1 MKNKAFKTKLLT
13 VLLTLCM
20 VLSLVPLSVF
30 AATPATETADFTVG
44 QGREAITLLN
54 QYKTGTAE
62 SLWDNTAKTLTLW
75 GVDFTTTA
83 QTAVKLPAGATIV
96 LKDGTHNTIQSGDV
110 SLEVSGGYSNATY
123 INALDAAGSLT
134 IEGGT
139 AGSGTLSVFAG
150 KLKNS
155 GDGWVYSSGISV
167 DGDFTVKGGR
177 VTVRGG
183 CAESDGSCFS
193 FGVKMDSDTKN
204 KALLVTGGTLTAI
217 ADEAYELEEGGT
229 KRASFSRG
237 VEMFRGNVIVSGSG
251 KLRAE
256 SVEAMAEATVMS
268 NGLYISAGN
277 LTVANSAEVA
287 VAGAY
292 AAYISGGSLR
302 LDGGSLTAVSTQTA
316 DDNGN
321 LGCAI
326 DMDMDL
332 NKQVAD
338 SGSITVSGGTL
349 ETVNG
354 DIRMSTIG
362 ATGNQSLF
370 TVTGGTIVNRGQLY
384 GPKKL
389 DISGG
394 TMQTQGIEAEA
405 LTLSDGSLTIR
416 EPVRKNPNY
425 DNLLVRPA
433 LDVKTLTVSGGTLD
447 AAWDW
452 GQFTPI
458 VFPVNTYYGYTDSL
472 VEMTGSS
479 SVATFTGGTTT
490 LDTGKAGN
498 TALLIKGQLTIGDG
512 MAETG
517 ADSSHRQ
524 LGTAPVKIAAAAA
537 STAITTVDVANVKLD
552 YQPGN
557 TPKALAKRTGTNQ
570 DKYDILFECWEKRE
584 KDANDTVSTVAYWY
598 SDENCYSD
606 GNVQFN
612 TFEKGG
618 RYRYSVKLQAKDG
631 YTFDS
636 NLTNRENV
644 TLNGASLP
652 SGSWVMVMDDG
663 KTCLIQ
669 YGTELR
675 PGQAVEE
682 IRLDAVINFN
692 AGDKPL
698 FSTGVID
705 PIVDTD
711 HQRWDANDG
720 SGYGITSSDY
730 WNERYN
736 GKLITEFEADKS
748 YTYGVY
754 FKISDL
760 GMEEGYRFDQ
770 NTKLYINGEEI
781 TLTPDQIDVDDSGE
795 TIWFSNVLTMTPT
808 TVKVIDVVEINNVTV
823 SFKDGDKPVFT
834 GKSPEGVKYAYNCE
848 WWELDS
854 KTGAISADFFSGAYE
869 NKITAFEAG
878 KTYHYGVYVKAVG
891 YVESENTTYLFGPN
905 TKLKINGEFVN
916 YTRYEGDESDGSDG
930 TMWVLTDLTMT
941 PEAGGTTP
949 AEKYTVTYTDGVDN
963 EEIFKDQVYT
973 VEFGKATP
981 AFNGTP
987 ARDGYKFTG
996 WTPAVA
1002 DTVTRNATYTAQWEK
1017 LTPAEAFTVTYTDG
1031 VDNEEIFKDQVYTV
1045 EFGKATPAFNG
1056 TPTRDG
1062 YKFTGWTPTVADTV
1076 TRNATYTAQW
1086 EKLTPAET
1094 FTVTY
1099 TDGVDNEEIFKNQT
1113 YTVESGKATPA
1124 FNGTPTRKGYTFAGW
1139 KPAVA
1144 ATVTSNATYEA
1155 TWKSD
1160 SATTTPSD
1168 NKPSTG
1174 ETTSPNTGE
1183 TTSPKTGETT
1193 SLKTGD
1199 NSNLALWFAVLFIS
1213 GGVLTVLG
1221 IASRK
1226 KSKNALK

>member
-1 MKNKAFKTKLLT
+1 MHKSKLT
-13 VLLTLCM
+13 AILLALCLA
-20 VLSLVPLSVF
+20 LSLVPLSVF

-83 QTAVKLPAGATIV
+83 QTAVKLPAGSTIV
-96 LKDGTHNTIQSGDV
+96 LKDGTTNTIQSGEV
-110 SLEVSGGYSNATY
+110 TLRVSGDYSNEAY
-123 INALDAAGSLT
+123 VNALDAVGSLT
-134 IEGGT
+134 IQGGT

-177 VTVRGG
+177 VTARGG

-256 SVEAMAEATVMS
+256 SVGEMAEATVMS

-405 LTLSDGSLTIR
+405 LTLSAGSLTIR

-433 LDVKTLTVSGGTLD
+433 LDVNTLTVSGGTLD

-452 GQFTPI
+452 GEFTPI
-458 VFPVNTYYGYTDSL
+458 VFPVNTYYGYADSL
-472 VEMTGSS
+472 VEMTGSGS
-479 SVATFTGGTTT
+479 TATFTGGTTT

-498 TALLIKGQLTIGDG
+498 TALLIKGTLTIGDG

-517 ADSSHRQ
+517 ADSSHHQ

-537 STAITTVDVANVKLD
+537 STATVDVANVKLD
-552 YQPGN
+552 YQPGDAPRA
-557 TPKALAKRTGTNQ
+557 TAAVAAADQG
-570 DKYDILFECWEKRE
+570 KYRIADEWWQELNE
-584 KDANDTVSTVAYWY
+584 NDEPVAIWH
-598 SDENCYSD
+598 S
-606 GNVQFN
+606 
-612 TFEKGG
+612 
-618 RYRYSVKLQAKDG
+618 
-631 YTFDS
+631 
-636 NLTNRENV
+636 
-644 TLNGASLP
+644 
-652 SGSWVMVMDDG
+652 DDG
-663 KTCLIQ
+663 A
-669 YGTELR
+669 Y
-675 PGQAVEE
+675 
-682 IRLDAVINFN
+682 
-692 AGDKPL
+692 
-698 FSTGVID
+698 ST
-705 PIVDTD
+705 
-711 HQRWDANDG
+711 
-720 SGYGITSSDY
+720 
-730 WNERYN
+730 
-736 GKLITEFEADKS
+736 L
-748 YTYGVY
+748 
-754 FKISDL
+754 
-760 GMEEGYRFDQ
+760 
-770 NTKLYINGEEI
+770 
-781 TLTPDQIDVDDSGE
+781 
-795 TIWFSNVLTMTPT
+795 PT
-808 TVKVIDVVEINNVTV
+808 
-823 SFKDGDKPVFT
+823 F
-834 GKSPEGVKYAYNCE
+834 
-848 WWELDS
+848 
-854 KTGAISADFFSGAYE
+854 
-869 NKITAFEAG
+869 TAFE
-878 KTYHYGVYVKAVG
+878 
-891 YVESENTTYLFGPN
+891 
-905 TKLKINGEFVN
+905 
-916 YTRYEGDESDGSDG
+916 
-930 TMWVLTDLTMT
+930 
-941 PEAGGTTP
+941 
-949 AEKYTVTYTDGVDN
+949 
-963 EEIFKDQVYT
+963 
-973 VEFGKATP
+973 
-981 AFNGTP
+981 
-987 ARDGYKFTG
+987 
-996 WTPAVA
+996 
-1002 DTVTRNATYTAQWEK
+1002 
-1017 LTPAEAFTVTYTDG
+1017 
-1031 VDNEEIFKDQVYTV
+1031 
-1045 EFGKATPAFNG
+1045 
-1056 TPTRDG
+1056 
-1062 YKFTGWTPTVADTV
+1062 
-1076 TRNATYTAQW
+1076 
-1086 EKLTPAET
+1086 
-1094 FTVTY
+1094 
-1099 TDGVDNEEIFKNQT
+1099 
-1113 YTVESGKATPA
+1113 SGKKYVYSILLLPE
-1124 FNGTPTRKGYTFAGW
+1124 RGYDFVRE
-1139 KPAVA
+1139 VA
-1144 ATVTSNATYEA
+1144 ATVNGSTVTAVPGTDGYLSLPNVKTITPMAASHTHSYGTAWKCDGTNHWHECACGDKVDTAAHTFKWVTDKEA
-1155 TWKSD
+1155 TATEKGSKHEECTVCGYKKAAAEIPATGSGSGSASQPTKPGSTD
-1160 SATTTPSD
+1160 SPQ
-1168 NKPSTG
+1168 
-1174 ETTSPNTGE
+1174 
-1183 TTSPKTGETT
+1183 
-1193 SLKTGD
+1193 TGD
-1199 NSNLALWFAVLFIS
+1199 SSSVLWLAILCIS
-1213 GGVLTVLG
+1213 GVLGVLGVAG
-1221 IASRK
+1221 K
-1226 KSKNALK
+1226 KKMP

>member
-177 VTVRGG
+177 VTARGG

-256 SVEAMAEATVMS
+256 SVEEMAEATVMS

-557 TPKALAKRTGTNQ
+557 TPKASAKRTGTNQ

-675 PGQAVEE
+675 PGQAVEK
-682 IRLDAVINFN
+682 IDFNARINFN
-692 AGDKPL
+692 AGDKPS
-698 FSTGVID
+698 FMTSAVNPFID
-705 PIVDTD
+705 LD
-711 HQRWDANDG
+711 HERWDANDG

-730 WNERYN
+730 WNECYN
-736 GKLITEFEADKS
+736 GKLITEFEAGKS

-834 GKSPEGVKYAYNCE
+834 GKSPEGMKYAYNCE

-949 AEKYTVTYTDGVDN
+949 AEKYTVTYTDGVEG

-1017 LTPAEAFTVTYTDG
+1017 LTPAE
-1031 VDNEEIFKDQVYTV
+1031 
-1045 EFGKATPAFNG
+1045 
-1056 TPTRDG
+1056 
-1062 YKFTGWTPTVADTV
+1062 
-1076 TRNATYTAQW
+1076 
-1086 EKLTPAET
+1086 T

-1099 TDGVDNEEIFKNQT
+1099 TDGVGNEEIFKDQT

-1174 ETTSPNTGE
+1174 ETTSPNTGD
-1183 TTSPKTGETT
+1183 TTSP
-1193 SLKTGD
+1193 KTGD
-1199 NSNLALWFAVLFIS
+1199 NSNLALWFAGLFIS
-1213 GGVLTVLG
+1213 GGVMTVLG